1 MSRAW
6 CRWCGAEIRWAK
18 TTNDKNIPLNPCPTL
33 DGRWCISLGRAH
45 YVYGVA
51 REQAQIAGERLYVAH
66 METCTRKT
74 HQPNPRRSA

>member
-18 TTNDKNIPLNPCPTL
+18 TTNDKNIPLDPCPTL
-33 DGRWCISLGRAH
+33 DGRWRISL
-45 YVYGVA
+45 
-51 REQAQIAGERLYVAH
+51 REHAQIAGERLYVAH

-74 HQPNPRRSA
+74 HQPNLRRSA

>member
-18 TTNDKNIPLNPCPTL
+18 TTNDKNIPLDPCPTL
-33 DGRWCISLGRAH
+33 EGRWRISLGR
-45 YVYGVA
+45 
-51 REQAQIAGERLYVAH
+51 AQIAGERLYVAH

-74 HQPNPRRSA
+74 HQPNLRRSA

>member
-18 TTNDKNIPLNPCPTL
+18 TTNDKNIPLDPCPTL
-33 DGRWCISLGRAH
+33 DGRWRISLGRAH
-45 YVYGVA
+45 YAYGVA
-51 REQAQIAGERLYVAH
+51 REQARIAGERLYVAH

-74 HQPNPRRSA
+74 HQPNPRKTR

>member
-18 TTNDKNIPLNPCPTL
+18 TTNDKNIPLDPCPTL
-33 DGRWCISLGRAH
+33 DGRWRISLGRAH

-51 REQAQIAGERLYVAH
+51 R
-66 METCTRKT
+66 
-74 HQPNPRRSA
+74 

>member
-18 TTNDKNIPLNPCPTL
+18 TTNDKNIPLDPCPTL
-33 DGRWCISLGRAH
+33 DGRWRISLGRAH
-45 YVYGVA
+45 YVYGIA
-51 REQAQIAGERLYVAH
+51 RERAQIAGEQLYVAH

>member
-18 TTNDKNIPLNPCPTL
+18 TASDKNIPLDPCPTL
-33 DGRWCISLGRAH
+33 DGRWRISLGRAH

-51 REQAQIAGERLYVAH
+51 REHAQTRENDCTWRTWKPAH
-66 METCTRKT
+66 AKPT
-74 HQPNPRRSA
+74 NPT